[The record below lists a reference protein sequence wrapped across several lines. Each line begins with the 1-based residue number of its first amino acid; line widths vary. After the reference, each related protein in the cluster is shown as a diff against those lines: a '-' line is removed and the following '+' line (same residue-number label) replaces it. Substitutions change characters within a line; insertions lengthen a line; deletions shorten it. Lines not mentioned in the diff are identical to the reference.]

1 MYRSPF
7 CTTVAQFH
15 RPGNIIK
22 TRSLFKDLEAG
33 MSKVRETPGKGFL
46 TEPCYDGR
54 VKDKISHILERVQ
67 KRLNSSLF

>member
-1 MYRSPF
+1 
-7 CTTVAQFH
+7 
-15 RPGNIIK
+15 
-22 TRSLFKDLEAG
+22 